1 MPGRAHIRSKVRPKR
16 RAPAAKAM
24 GVPAHLRERNP
35 LITPR
40 AAQTL
45 REIQEH
51 PDAPKWNYACG
62 DRIESGDLDAI
73 EAFRDAQFAS
83 RATRPAKKVPP
94 EIVRRIAAQIPH
106 VEWLRSR
113 LGTKIDLA
121 KNWDTLPAMT
131 REDFSRD
138 MGFILPDGCD
148 LDAAYIYDT
157 SGTTGHVLYVP
168 NSARGVSSYLP
179 LLEFAMARHDVR
191 VAFSESKMGCVL
203 VCAQSKTIAYASVH
217 AVWNNSAYAKVNL
230 ASADWPQTDSARRF
244 FKAFNP
250 PVICGD
256 PVAFV
261 ELIRQKI
268 PIRPK
273 AMISTALA
281 LAPAVRTRLEKH
293 FKCPVI
299 DTYSLNETGLISYAC
314 RKGFHHV
321 LPHDIH
327 VETLDEKGRQVPEG
341 QRGEI
346 TVSGGRNPFVPLLR
360 YRTGD
365 WARLEP
371 APCACGD
378 PFPRLLDF
386 EGRAPVLFRSKC
398 GDVINNVDL
407 SRVLRKFPIVQFR
420 FEQKKDLACT
430 LLYRKVPGSRNDW
443 LHAAREELGAL
454 FGGVLLH
461 VKEDAG
467 LGRAH
472 TSGKV
477 VPYKSAFTLET

>member
-1 MPGRAHIRSKVRPKR
+1 MPARSQARAKPR
-16 RAPAAKAM
+16 RAPAAKAA
-24 GVPAHLRERNP
+24 GVPAHLSERNP

-62 DRIESGDLDAI
+62 DRIAREDLEAI
-73 EAFRDAQFAS
+73 AAFREAQFAP
-83 RATRPAKKVPP
+83 RAPRPARQVPP

-113 LGTKIDLA
+113 VGAKVDLA
-121 KNWDTLPAMT
+121 KDWDTLPAMT

-179 LLEFAMARHDVR
+179 LLEFAMARHGVR
-191 VAFSESKMGCVL
+191 VAFSETKMGCVL

-217 AVWNNSAYAKVNL
+217 AVWNNSGYAKVNL
-230 ASADWPQTDSARRF
+230 AASEWPKEDSARRF
-244 FKAFNP
+244 LKAFNP
-250 PVICGD
+250 PVVCGD

-261 ELIRQKI
+261 ELIRRKI

-273 AMISTALA
+273 ALISTALA
-281 LAPAVRTRLEKH
+281 LAPAVHKRLEKH

-314 RKGFHHV
+314 PKGFHHV
-321 LPHDIH
+321 LPQDIH
-327 VETLDEKGRQVPEG
+327 VETLDAKGRQVPVG

-346 TVSGGRNPFVPLLR
+346 AVSGGRNPFVPLLR

-365 WARLEP
+365 WARLENK
-371 APCACGD
+371 PCACGD
-378 PFPRLLDF
+378 PYPRLLDF
-386 EGRAPVLFRSKC
+386 EGRAPVLFRSKR

-407 SRVLRKFPIVQFR
+407 SRVLRRFPIVQFR

-430 LLYRKVPGSRNDW
+430 LAFRPVPGARKDW
-443 LHAAREELGAL
+443 LQTARADLEAL
-454 FGGVLLH
+454 FGPVPLTL
-461 VKEDAG
+461 KEDAA
-467 LGRAH
+467 LGRA
-472 TSGKV
+472 TQSGKV
-477 VPYKSAFTLET
+477 LPYKSAFTLEA